1 MSTSEVSR
9 EQYEIIRAKLR
20 QKRVKS
26 ETDLARA
33 ATELLGWV
41 AGCTVFSTEM
51 LCRPVLLLLQS
62 ILQADISQTRGVLS
76 LQVRSHIM
84 ISLV

>member
-1 MSTSEVSR
+1 MQNYDKR
-9 EQYEIIRAKLR
+9 GLKLR
-20 QKRVKS
+20 QQ
-26 ETDLARA
+26 LARP

-41 AGCTVFSTEM
+41 AGCTVCSTEM

-84 ISLV
+84 VSFV